1 MLNWQSPGSEG
12 ETSAPV
18 SLANQHQLKCKR
30 RKYCLPHT
38 GSIVLLGKLW
48 PRLWP
53 KQLLY
58 RIYWDYNS
66 YRDIWPCKWVQTI
79 CQAIC
84 HLEECHFANAG
95 RRHYRFFLAVCAT
108 VVQGLRQCCSA
119 SLLVSPCAPGWGTR
133 NCKDQQDIWFSTCI
147 TLKSQAPV
155 WFWLW
160 FCLIRWE
167 LTKGMGALDTPCKEK
182 SLAELHPRSSVS
194 CMKGRHSPVQ
204 QRDILP
210 TESRSERWTAVF
222 KHWMNGCNQNFV
234 T

>member
-12 ETSAPV
+12 ESSAPV

-30 RKYCLPHT
+30 RKYCLPLT

-53 KQLLY
+53 KQLPY

-108 VVQGLRQCCSA
+108 WYR
-119 SLLVSPCAPGWGTR
+119 GWG
-133 NCKDQQDIWFSTCI
+133 NAALLPSLFH
-147 TLKSQAPV
+147 LVPQA
-155 WFWLW
+155 
-160 FCLIRWE
+160 
-167 LTKGMGALDTPCKEK
+167 GAQEI
-182 SLAELHPRSSVS
+182 AR
-194 CMKGRHSPVQ
+194 
-204 QRDILP
+204 I
-210 TESRSERWTAVF
+210 SRTSGFQHV
-222 KHWMNGCNQNFV
+222 
-234 T
+234 